1 MVPSGIS
8 EISGNLNLGGSTVGS
23 KLLLLDD
30 LKRCLPFEVA
40 VPVMR
45 VMMEFEIPGLGSEV
59 TVTPKPL
66 DSKETLVIGVIEA
79 FDRSITPGFSN
90 RNEDSFDPQRETES
104 ENDSKGPRV
113 TVAPAES
120 QFVVELEKVG
130 HSHSLPASDQPMG
143 DSLVVLGS
151 LGMKKDAMTVKIH
164 DIEGKETAVVLDI
177 TGAHQIG
184 LMNIVASQGVPEIGV
199 RHSFG
204 GIRCFF

>member
-1 MVPSGIS
+1 L
-8 EISGNLNLGGSTVGS
+8 LNN
-23 KLLLLDD
+23 
-30 LKRCLPFEVA
+30 LKRYLPFEVA

-45 VMMEFEIPGLGSEV
+45 VMMELKIPGLGSEM

-66 DSKETLVIGVIEA
+66 NSKETLVIGFIKA

-90 RNEDSFDPQRETES
+90 WNEDSFDPQRETDS
-104 ENDSKGPRV
+104 ENDSKRPRV

-130 HSHSLPASDQPMG
+130 HSQSLPTSDQPMG
-143 DSLVVLGS
+143 NGLIVFGS

-164 DIEGKETAVVLDI
+164 DIEGKEAAIVLDI

-184 LMNIVASQGVPEIGV
+184 LMDIVASQGVPEIGI